1 MIARER
7 HREALRQLLANNP
20 VVALVGGPA
29 KSARPR
35 WPETSPS
42 GGPAQPRFFDLESSA
57 DRARLADPLLALA
70 PLRGLVA
77 LDEIQRMPDVFAAR
91 QRGRDPRRGAD
102 TFPLARRIRAVAARM
117 LDDV

>member
-20 VVALVGGPA
+20 VVALGARQIGKTTLARDLAERRAGP
-29 KSARPR
+29 
-35 WPETSPS
+35 TH
-42 GGPAQPRFFDLESSA
+42 FFDLESSA

-70 PLRGLVA
+70 PLRGSYSTRFNGCRMSSP
-77 LDEIQRMPDVFAAR
+77 LDSVDVIDA
-91 QRGRDPRRGAD
+91 GAD
-102 TFPLARRIRAVAARM
+102 TFPLARRIRAVAAARM